1 MSSSTKPILKTLI
14 SAIQVDTTSTTGRN
28 LRSIMLLSKK
38 CSIDDITED
47 DINNFPYH
55 PRPVEDDWKCE
66 MLQNILEEKDFS
78 TLDNSDI
85 EWMNYLASN

>member
-1 MSSSTKPILKTLI
+1 MGKDLVNSTI
-14 SAIQVDTTSTTGRN
+14 GRN

-38 CSIDDITED
+38 CSNDEISED
-47 DINNFPYH
+47 DINNFPYY

-66 MLQNILEEKDFS
+66 MLQNILEEKNFS

-85 EWMNYLASN
+85 EWMNYLATN

>member
-1 MSSSTKPILKTLI
+1 MSSSVKPILKTLI

-38 CSIDDITED
+38 CCIDDISED
-47 DINNFPYH
+47 DINNFPYY
-55 PRPVEDDWKCE
+55 PRPIEDDWKCE
-66 MLQNILEEKDFS
+66 MLQNILEEKNFS